1 MMMKG
6 MIEGNVYVTPRT
18 HFFVYPPPTTHEH
31 EDLDR
36 RDETRRQLLMVMLDV
51 GGFVGINAIFFFL
64 IYSLVM
70 ARRVRCFR
78 LRRSFV
84 SSLPFSNT

>member
-1 MMMKG
+1 MKG

-51 GGFVGINAIFFFL
+51 GGFCWRKCKILFSYLFFCDGPTCEVFSFAPL
-64 IYSLVM
+64 
-70 ARRVRCFR
+70 FR
-78 LRRSFV
+78 LITP
-84 SSLPFSNT
+84 LL